1 MLHLKSGDRIIK
13 IDVVRDKLRVFYRSG
28 DAVKKRTHSNSSV
41 KNYQKEFE
49 IRFPIQIGAHM
60 LEKELK
66 ELEVSYLLPSK
77 DCVLEVW

>member
-1 MLHLKSGDRIIK
+1 MHLKNGDRIIK
-13 IDVVRDKLRVFYRSG
+13 IDVVRDKLRVFYRSAG
-28 DAVKKRTHSNSSV
+28 VVKKREYSTTSV
-41 KNYQKEFE
+41 KKYQNQFE

-77 DCVLEVW
+77 ECVLEVW

>member
-1 MLHLKSGDRIIK
+1 MELKEGERITK
-13 IDVVRDKLRVFYRSG
+13 IDVVKYKLRVFYKSAG
-28 DAVKKRTHSNSSV
+28 VVKKREYSSTSV
-41 KNYQKEFE
+41 KKYQNQFE

-77 DCVLEVW
+77 ECVLEIW

>member
-1 MLHLKSGDRIIK
+1 MELKEGERITK

-28 DAVKKRTHSNSSV
+28 DVVKKRIHSNSSV
-41 KNYQKEFE
+41 KKYQNQFE

-77 DCVLEVW
+77 ECVLEVW